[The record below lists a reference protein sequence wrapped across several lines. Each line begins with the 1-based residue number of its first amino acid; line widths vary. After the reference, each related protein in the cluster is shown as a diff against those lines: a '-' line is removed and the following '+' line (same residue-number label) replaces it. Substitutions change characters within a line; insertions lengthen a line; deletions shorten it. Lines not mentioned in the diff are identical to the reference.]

1 MENLPALAP
10 EADPAAWAF
19 VRLAEKV
26 DLLEAAIA
34 GLAAKREA
42 APDYSETLGEIASR
56 LDGMRDAVN
65 TLARRPAMQITPDAM
80 AERIEAAGTKARAA
94 DSATIAQARERIE
107 GAAQHMERLA
117 GTVVTTRE
125 QRRRLVWAAG
135 AGLLAGMLL
144 WSFLP
149 GVILRSLPQGWHMPE
164 SMAAHIVGEPTLW
177 EAGARLMR
185 ADSPQAWNALNLA
198 AEMLRDNRETIDR
211 CRAAADKTAKPVPCT
226 IEIRRRTAPDS

>member
-1 MENLPALAP
+1 MDDLPTLAP

-56 LDGMRDAVN
+56 LDGMRDAIN

-80 AERIEAAGTKARAA
+80 AQRIEAAGTKARAA
-94 DSATIAQARERIE
+94 DGAMIRQARDRLDI
-107 GAAQHMERLA
+107 AAQHMERLA
-117 GTVVTTRE
+117 GTIATARE
-125 QRRRLVWAAG
+125 QRRRLLWAACS
-135 AGLLAGMLL
+135 GLLAGMLL

-149 GVILRSLPQGWHMPE
+149 GVILRSLPQGWHLPE
-164 SMAAHIVGEPTLW
+164 SIAAHIVGAPTLW

-185 ADSPQAWNALNLA
+185 ADSPQAWNALNEA
-198 AEMLRDNRETIDR
+198 AEMLRDNREAIDR

-226 IEIRRRTAPDS
+226 IEIRLRRGPAS